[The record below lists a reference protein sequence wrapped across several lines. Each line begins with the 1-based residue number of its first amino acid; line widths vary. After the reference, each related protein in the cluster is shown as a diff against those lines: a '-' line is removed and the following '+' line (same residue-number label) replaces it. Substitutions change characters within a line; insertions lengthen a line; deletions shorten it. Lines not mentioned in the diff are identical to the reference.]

1 MEIKKYFALFRHWLW
16 LIVLCAVVAGTVAYF
31 YSNAQPRLY
40 RSTGKFQLVVAT
52 ADTNSLYVGQVV
64 AENLVQDYLELIPT
78 REVAEAALAE
88 LIKIY
93 PGMAD
98 GGWEASDILGSI
110 SVSSPLDSQIIVISA
125 VDVLPNRAADIVNII
140 GRVFAERQE
149 KIQGQTY
156 DSVITILENQI
167 VTFEDELD
175 DVNRQLEAFG
185 EDLSRSE
192 QVEFD
197 RLDRQRQ
204 LLQGAINGAANQ
216 LLEEQRVRAS
226 TINRFSSADRAVPP
240 ENPFSPN
247 VLTNTILATIVGA
260 MLAVGVVALID
271 YLDDTIKSAEE
282 ILESTGLSTLASI
295 SFIKGDAPSDRLITH
310 IQPRSPISEAFR
322 VLRTNLSFAAIDSGL
337 KSVLVTSSTPSEG
350 KSTSSAN
357 IATAMAQTGF
367 TVVLIDADLRRP
379 TQHKVFQLSNN
390 HGLTTALLDSETP
403 VSDHLQSTMI
413 PGLKLMASGPLP
425 PNPAELLNSQR
436 MGEVIGN
443 LEKIV
448 DVVVIDTPP
457 VLTVADAA
465 ILAPKVSGCVL
476 VAQLGKTRQD
486 MLVEAAERLRTS
498 AGAAVFGIVLN
509 RSSSGRN
516 KYYQYY
522 NEQYY
527 TGDYTSKPAPSGAA
541 GIFARFS
548 RSTGD

>member
-1 MEIKKYFALFRHWLW
+1 MEIRKYFALFRHWLW
-16 LIVLCAVVAGTVAYF
+16 LIVVCAVVAGTLSYF
-31 YSNAQPRLY
+31 YSRSQPKLY
-40 RSTGKFQLVVAT
+40 RATAKFQLVVAT
-52 ADTNSLYVGQVV
+52 ADGNSLYVGQIV
-64 AENLVQDYLELIPT
+64 ASNLVQDYLQLIPT

-88 LIKIY
+88 LVAVY
-93 PGMAD
+93 PGIVED
-98 GGWEASDILGSI
+98 GWRASDVLNSI

-125 VDVLPNRAADIVNII
+125 VDVNPDRAADIANIV

-149 KIQGQTY
+149 KIQGQNY
-156 DSVITILENQI
+156 DSVIAILDEQI
-167 VTFEDELD
+167 AASEVELAAI
-175 DVNRQLEAFG
+175 NEQLETLG
-185 EDLSRSE
+185 EDLTPT
-192 QVEFD
+192 QQLEFD
-197 RLDRQRQ
+197 RLGRQRQ
-204 LLQGAINGAANQ
+204 VLQNGINAAANQ
-216 LLEEQRVRAS
+216 RVDEQRVRAS
-226 TINRFSSADRAVPP
+226 TINRFISADSAVGP
-240 ENPFSPN
+240 ENAFSPRTT
-247 VLTNTILATIVGA
+247 TNTVLAAIVGA

-271 YLDDTIKSAEE
+271 YLDDTVKSADE
-282 ILESTGLSTLASI
+282 ILASTGLSTLASI
-295 SFIKGDAPSDRLITH
+295 SFIKGESAAERLITH

-357 IATAMAQTGF
+357 IATAMAQTGL
-367 TVVLIDADLRRP
+367 TVVLIDGDLRRP

-390 HGLTTALLDSETP
+390 HGLTTALLDAETP
-403 VSDHLQSTMI
+403 VSEHLQPTMI
-413 PGLKLMASGPLP
+413 QGLKLLASGPLP

-436 MGEVIGN
+436 MTDVIES
-443 LEKIV
+443 LQKLV

-486 MLVEAAERLRTS
+486 MLSEAADRLRAS
-498 AGAAVFGIVLN
+498 GASVFGIVLN
-509 RSSSGRN
+509 RTNSGRN
-516 KYYQYY
+516 KYYEYY

-527 TGDYTSKPAPSGAA
+527 TGDYASKPTPSSAG